1 MIYRGFYP
9 PNIKIEHGSLF
20 LDHYF
25 IELKYYY
32 KYLKYYFYKNRA
44 EEFASLMTPVPGG
57 IGPLTISHLCR
68 NTLNSNLLR
77 NGFPILSLLE
87 TYPDDH
93 I

>member
-1 MIYRGFYP
+1 
-9 PNIKIEHGSLF
+9 
-20 LDHYF
+20 
-25 IELKYYY
+25 
-32 KYLKYYFYKNRA
+32 
-44 EEFASLMTPVPGG
+44 MTPVPGG

-68 NTLNSNLLR
+68 NTLNSNLIR